1 MVVMVV
7 MMMIV
12 CNDGECG
19 GGIESTGG

>member
-7 MMMIV
+7 VMMIV